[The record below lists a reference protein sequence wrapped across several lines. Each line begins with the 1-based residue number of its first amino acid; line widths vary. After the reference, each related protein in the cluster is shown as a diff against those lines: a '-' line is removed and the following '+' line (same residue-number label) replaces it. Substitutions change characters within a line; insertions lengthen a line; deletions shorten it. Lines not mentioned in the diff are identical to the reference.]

1 MDAKQRNE
9 TNHGGDIYTPR
20 KMKYSDNVVDFSAS
34 INPAGMPQ
42 EVEKAITE
50 NIAAYQHYP
59 DPLCRELRAS
69 IARAEHIP
77 APYIFCGNGAADLI
91 YRIVQGIHPKS
102 AMIVSPTFSEYE
114 AALSTIPC
122 SVSHY
127 DLSAENGFELT
138 DDILDVIPRGLGM
151 LFLCNPNNPTGVSVE
166 KDLIRDLAERCLK
179 NGTVLVVDECFIG
192 FLERQNDYGATEFLN
207 EFNNLIILKA
217 FTKVYAMAGI
227 RLGYL
232 LCRNE
237 EIIRMVRRIGQ
248 PWNVSTVA
256 AKCGIAALSAKK
268 HVKLTRQ
275 LVSGNRAYLMREL
288 RALGYHPFESGVN
301 YILFYSD
308 DTKLDKKLLDFG
320 ILIRPCRN
328 FRGLDEHYYRI
339 AVRTMKENEYLIDC
353 LKKISPETKET

>member
-151 LFLCNPNNPTGVSVE
+151 LFLCNPNNPTGVPVE

-227 RLGYL
+227 CL
-232 LCRNE
+232 LYTSRC
-237 EIIRMVRRIGQ
+237 V
-248 PWNVSTVA
+248 
-256 AKCGIAALSAKK
+256 
-268 HVKLTRQ
+268 
-275 LVSGNRAYLMREL
+275 
-288 RALGYHPFESGVN
+288 
-301 YILFYSD
+301 
-308 DTKLDKKLLDFG
+308 
-320 ILIRPCRN
+320 
-328 FRGLDEHYYRI
+328 
-339 AVRTMKENEYLIDC
+339 
-353 LKKISPETKET
+353 